1 MPKLKSA
8 IQTRWKMPLALL
20 ALSAIPCA
28 AGIGRLAALAHRS
41 SFNGDS
47 ERFLASPAPVILHIL
62 GAALFSLLGAFQF
75 SKGLRQRYPQWHK
88 VSGQVVAAS
97 GVVAGLTG
105 IWMAIVYPIPAE
117 LQGNLLLGARVLVGA
132 SMLVSIVVAVVAAM
146 QRDTVRHNAWMI
158 RAYALG
164 LGAGMQVVVVSS
176 WMLLMGT
183 PNALQRDLLM
193 SLAWLVN
200 LIVAEIL
207 IQRRSSESFR
217 LQRAIL

>member
-1 MPKLKSA
+1 
-8 IQTRWKMPLALL
+8 
-20 ALSAIPCA
+20 
-28 AGIGRLAALAHRS
+28 
-41 SFNGDS
+41 
-47 ERFLASPAPVILHIL
+47 
-62 GAALFSLLGAFQF
+62 
-75 SKGLRQRYPQWHK
+75 
-88 VSGQVVAAS
+88 
-97 GVVAGLTG
+97 
-105 IWMAIVYPIPAE
+105 MAIVYPIPAE